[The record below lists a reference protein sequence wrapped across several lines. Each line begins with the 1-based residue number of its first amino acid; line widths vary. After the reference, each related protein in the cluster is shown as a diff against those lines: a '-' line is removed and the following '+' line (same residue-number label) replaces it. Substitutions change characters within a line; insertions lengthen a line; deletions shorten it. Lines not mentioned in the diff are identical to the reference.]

1 MRKFTVFAYLEMIE
15 MEDRIYK
22 NKFAVK
28 AALGMIRAL
37 KKIDRIKE
45 EENKKNEI
53 ELAEYQKTK
62 EFEKLQ

>member
-1 MRKFTVFAYLEMIE
+1 MFAYLEMIE

-53 ELAEYQKTK
+53 ELAEY
-62 EFEKLQ
+62 